1 MKHRCP
7 GSIRPGLIHS
17 NSRMD
22 AIVVQGQGPLEG
34 GGLSGGVTASFLFEL
49 GGPSFDGQPV
59 GGGFTACVPLDGGGV
74 TASPSFRS
82 LLSSTLLFIN
92 FLPNLLEG
100 LVETCIP
107 ATALAAMGEKGLHS
121 LIIVFCILSCRSHSS
136 AHRQFGG
143 PFRASS
149 SVLPNEIFAFIRSKL
164 GQRVCDPLS
173 SARSSDPAAG
183 VVVRR
188 PRGGSW
194 SGGGG
199 VVGRIRAAAAVQEHH
214 SEYSARKCGVF
225 SLPHC
230 PHSNRTGGFFFCI
243 FRSSRSPSIAMAAT
257 AQKITKMLESKDYRH
272 RHKSNT
278 RRIITCKICCEPVTG
293 LAYIRVGRWPAMHA
307 QSAVTGKICGEPVAG
322 EFTCNICCE
331 PVAGL
336 AYIRIGRWPAMHTK
350 SALSR

>member
-1 MKHRCP
+1 MNLSTSFSPPGYIAPLYVSGVVVSRLSTAVLSSKGPKLMFTPCPSSAKWPWYGVPPTLILLLHSYMKHRCP
-7 GSIRPGLIHS
+7 GSNRPGLIHS

-82 LLSSTLLFIN
+82 PLSSTLLFIN

-121 LIIVFCILSCRSHSS
+121 S

-149 SVLPNEIFAFIRSKL
+149 SVLPNEFFAFIRSKL
-164 GQRVCDPLS
+164 GQRVCDPL
-173 SARSSDPAAG
+173 
-183 VVVRR
+183 
-188 PRGGSW
+188 
-194 SGGGG
+194 
-199 VVGRIRAAAAVQEHH
+199 
-214 SEYSARKCGVF
+214 
-225 SLPHC
+225 
-230 PHSNRTGGFFFCI
+230 
-243 FRSSRSPSIAMAAT
+243 
-257 AQKITKMLESKDYRH
+257 
-272 RHKSNT
+272 
-278 RRIITCKICCEPVTG
+278 
-293 LAYIRVGRWPAMHA
+293 
-307 QSAVTGKICGEPVAG
+307 
-322 EFTCNICCE
+322 
-331 PVAGL
+331 
-336 AYIRIGRWPAMHTK
+336 
-350 SALSR
+350 